1 MCLCLVDSHVLVY
14 KLGGAS
20 LSISVLQVNGGMF
33 QVLNSHTDLS
43 MGGESFTDA
52 LAQFLATEF
61 ER

>member
-1 MCLCLVDSHVLVY
+1 MCMCPVDSHVLVY

-20 LSISVLQVNGGMF
+20 LSVTVLQVNGGLF

-52 LAQFLATEF
+52 LAHFLATEF